1 MKKLI
6 SLIAIFALV
15 LSISAV
21 AFAAPSGGSSG
32 YSIVVNDA
40 DAAAAGVAM
49 GGSNKGQNVNVPM
62 VTGLEIRS
70 AVVNGEKISKDF
82 PSDLHFDKINNAP
95 ENLKASALNYVAA
108 IINQGLEI
116 DNGFC
121 GWSDSGNVTSCEIKF
136 DLKDGQKVFVDGVV
150 VDVPAD
156 GFITV
161 DIPVTII
168 IAH

>member
-21 AFAAPSGGSSG
+21 AFAAPSGGSSD
-32 YSIVVNDA
+32 YSVVVNDA
-40 DAAAAGVAM
+40 DATAAGV
-49 GGSNKGQNVNVPM
+49 GNKGQNVNVPM
-62 VTGLEIRS
+62 VTGLEIGS

-95 ENLKASALNYVAA
+95 ENLKASALKYVAA

-121 GWSDSGNVTSCEIKF
+121 GWSDSGTVTSCEIKF

-161 DIPVTII
+161 DIPVTVI